1 MKKQGKEILLHS
13 HFTCPATLSWML
25 YKASWRGRIKTSL
38 DDSPQYSILKINV
51 LETLDTAFYKVI
63 MQNTPVETSAILA
76 IIEVAVDTDFYK
88 VTINQ
93 LKQAQFSQ
101 L

>member
-63 MQNTPVETSAILA
+63 MQNTPAETSAILA

>member
-1 MKKQGKEILLHS
+1 
-13 HFTCPATLSWML
+13 ML

>member
-1 MKKQGKEILLHS
+1 
-13 HFTCPATLSWML
+13 ML

-63 MQNTPVETSAILA
+63 IQNTPVETSAILA